1 MDGPRTNAGRVALIA
16 GAVSLVAL
24 AAYAGVLAVMGE
36 DGVRPGFPVL
46 LLALVS
52 GLVAT
57 AAVVKAVAFGRE
69 RSKVAIGCL
78 GVAGV
83 LFLGLVV
90 FVIGDIAAGVGPRY
104 LTVEVSM
111 PRTPLDPHLAYSRA
125 AKGDSRIT
133 LRVINTSSAP
143 VRFGL
148 VQMIDEAGTGQAFTG
163 EGGRGLPQ
171 DGGQVRA
178 WTSPGEPRLV
188 FWATGR
194 PVEAPVVA
202 ESAAPPARPP
212 GLSREIA
219 PGATVSFTLSRHLPP
234 HSIFFVYSD
243 APGEFTATVNGFETR

>member
-1 MDGPRTNAGRVALIA
+1 MDGPGTKAGRVALIA

-57 AAVVKAVAFGRE
+57 AAVVRAVAFGRE

-83 LFLGLVV
+83 LFAALVV
-90 FVIGDIAAGVGPRY
+90 FVIADIAAGVGPRY
-104 LTVEVSM
+104 LSVEVAM
-111 PRTPLDPHLAYSRA
+111 PRTPLDPRLTYTRA

-133 LRVINTSSAP
+133 LRVTNTSSAP

-163 EGGRGLPQ
+163 QGGRGLPQ
-171 DGGQVRA
+171 EGGQLRA
-178 WTSPGEPRLV
+178 WTRPGEPRLV

-194 PVEAPVVA
+194 PVEAPVLA
-202 ESAAPPARPP
+202 EDAAPPARPP
-212 GLSREIA
+212 GLSSEIA
-219 PGATVSFTLSRHLPP
+219 PGATISFTLSKHLPP
-234 HSIFFVYSD
+234 DSTFFVYSD
-243 APGEFTATVNGFETR
+243 APGEFTATVNGFQTR